1 MPEWLQW
8 MTDMRYTKPVALVLF
23 FVIFVVILVYVFT
36 GKKRGERLESYRNIP
51 FMDDDDQDTKDSEK
65 DSKNG

>member
-8 MTDMRYTKPVALVLF
+8 LTDMRYTKPVALVIF
-23 FVIFVVILVYVFT
+23 FVTFVGILVYVFT
-36 GKKRGERLESYRNIP
+36 GKKRGDRLESYRNIP